1 MLTANLAAKLQGL
14 LGATRVTAAEDALP
28 SFAVDGISPAAIIQ
42 PASAEEVAE
51 VVRFAASEELA
62 IVSCGSRSKLELG
75 MPPARYDIALD
86 MTGLCRIAH
95 YDAGDL
101 TLSVDAGVPLRQLEQ
116 ALAEKQQFLPLAVP
130 CFETC
135 TVGGAVA
142 SGIDS
147 VLRQQYGTARD
158 FLIGAEFVD
167 GTGRICKSGGRV
179 VKNVTGYDLHKLLI
193 GSLGTLCVITR
204 LNFRTFPLAQVSGGH
219 LISFVGVDG
228 ALAFRRGVEAAG
240 LPLSNLEVLSPGL
253 AAILAAILHS
263 AKSGVPLGLQQGRWC
278 VYASH
283 EGNTAVVER
292 ISRELEKFAHDTGAT
307 NCEPLD
313 KSTDESLGGMLR
325 EAFEWLRFASPAV
338 LLLRVALPEF
348 SAEVSADLSDILKAN
363 SMRGAFLLRAREVVY
378 FLAQGDSDEGAALDR
393 LEQTARDVRR
403 LTAEKQGHAT
413 LLHAPLALKSRASIW
428 AGADENISL
437 MRRVKQA
444 FDPQGLF
451 APGRFWG
458 GL

>member
-1 MLTANLAAKLQGL
+1 MLTANLAAKLQSL
-14 LGATRVTAAEDALP
+14 LGATSVTTPEDLP
-28 SFAVDGISPAAIIQ
+28 TPFAVDGVSPAAIVQ

-51 VVRFAASEELA
+51 VVRFAAAENLG

-95 YDAGDL
+95 YDAGDM
-101 TLSVDAGVPLRQLEQ
+101 TLSADAGMPLRQMEQ

-130 CFETC
+130 CFETS

-204 LNFRTFPLAQVSGGH
+204 LNFRTFPLAHVSGGQ
-219 LISFVGVDG
+219 LVSFAGVEG
-228 ALAFRRGVEAAG
+228 ALAFRRELETGG
-240 LPLSNLEVLSPGL
+240 LQLSNLEVLSPGI
-253 AAILAAILHS
+253 AAILTAILRS
-263 AKSGVPLGLQQGRWC
+263 AKSGIPQGLEQGAWC
-278 VYASH
+278 VYASY
-283 EGNTAVVER
+283 EGNAPVVER
-292 ISRELEKFAHDTGAT
+292 ISRELEKFARETNAA
-307 NCEPLD
+307 NCEQLS

-338 LLLRVALPEF
+338 LLMRLTLPEF
-348 SAEVSADLSDILKAN
+348 TADVSAALSDILKAN
-363 SMRGAFLLRAREVVY
+363 SVRGAFLFRARGVVY
-378 FLAQGDSDEGAALDR
+378 FLAQDESEEGAALDR
-393 LEQTARDVRR
+393 LESVARGIVRMV
-403 LTAEKQGHAT
+403 AEKQGHTT
-413 LLHAPLALKSRASIW
+413 LLHAPLALKSRTDIWAKAEASI
-428 AGADENISL
+428 AL

>member
-1 MLTANLAAKLQGL
+1 MLTANLATKLQNL
-14 LGATRVTAAEDALP
+14 LGASRITAAEHSLL
-28 SFAVDGISPAAIIQ
+28 SFAVDGMSPAAIIQ
-42 PASAEEVAE
+42 PTSAEEVAE
-51 VVRFAASEELA
+51 VVRFAASEKLA
-62 IVSCGSRSKLELG
+62 MVSCGSRSKLEMG

-86 MTGLCRIAH
+86 MTGLCHIAH

-101 TLSVDAGVPLRQLEQ
+101 TLSVDAGMPLRHLEQ
-116 ALAEKQQFLPLAVP
+116 VLAEQRQFLPLAVP
-130 CFETC
+130 CFETS

-204 LNFRTFPLAQVSGGH
+204 LNFRTFPLAQVSGGQ
-219 LISFVGVDG
+219 LVSFASVQG
-228 ALAFRRGVEAAG
+228 ALAFRRELEAAG
-240 LPLSNLEVLSPGL
+240 LPISNLEVLSPGI
-253 AAILAAILHS
+253 ATILAAILRS
-263 AKSGVPLGLQQGRWC
+263 AKSGVPLGLEQGRWC
-278 VYASH
+278 VYASY
-283 EGNTAVVER
+283 EGNAAVVER
-292 ISRELEKFAHDTGAT
+292 ISRELEKFARET
-307 NCEPLD
+307 NASNHEPLD

-325 EAFEWLRFASPAV
+325 EAFEWLRFASPLV
-338 LLLRVALPEF
+338 LLVRLVLPEF
-348 SAEVSADLSDILKAN
+348 SGEVSAGLSDILNAN
-363 SMRGAFLLRAREVVY
+363 SLCGAMLLRARGVVY
-378 FLAQGDSDEGAALDR
+378 FLAQAEEGAALDR
-393 LEQTARDVRR
+393 LEKTATDVTR
-403 LTAEKQGHAT
+403 LVAEKQGHTT

-428 AGADENISL
+428 AGADENIGL

>member
-1 MLTANLAAKLQGL
+1 MLTANLAAKLQSV
-14 LGATRVTAAEDALP
+14 LGATRVTATEEPLT
-28 SFAVDGISPAAIIQ
+28 SFALDGVSPAAIIQ
-42 PASAEEVAE
+42 PTSAEEVAE
-51 VVRFAASEELA
+51 VARFAASEKLA
-62 IVSCGSRSKLELG
+62 IVSCGSRSKLDLG

-86 MTGLCRIAH
+86 MTGLCRVAH
-95 YDAGDL
+95 YDADDL
-101 TLSVDAGVPLRQLEQ
+101 TLSVDAGMPLRQLEQ

-130 CFETC
+130 CFETS

-204 LNFRTFPLAQVSGGH
+204 LNFRTFPLAHVSGGQ
-219 LISFVGVDG
+219 LASFAGAEG
-228 ALAFRRGVEAAG
+228 ALAFRRKVEAGG
-240 LPLSNLEVLSPGL
+240 LPLSNLEVLSPGI
-253 AAILAAILHS
+253 AAILTAILHS
-263 AKSGVPLGLQQGRWC
+263 AKCGVPQGLEQGAWC
-278 VYASH
+278 VYASY
-283 EGNTAVVER
+283 EGNAAVVER
-292 ISRELEKFAHDTGAT
+292 ISRELEKSARETKAA
-307 NCEPLD
+307 NCEQLS
-313 KSTDESLGGMLR
+313 KSNDERLGGMLR

-338 LLLRVALPEF
+338 LLMRLTLPEF
-348 SAEVSADLSDILKAN
+348 TTDVSAGLANILKAN
-363 SMRGAFLLRAREVVY
+363 SLRGDFLLRARGVVY
-378 FLAQGDSDEGAALDR
+378 FLAQEGSEEGAALDR
-393 LEQTARDVRR
+393 LEKAAAEVSRMVTA
-403 LTAEKQGHAT
+403 KQGHT
-413 LLHAPLALKSRASIW
+413 TVLHAPLALKSRTGVWAGTDASI
-428 AGADENISL
+428 GL

>member
-1 MLTANLAAKLQGL
+1 MLTANLAAKLQSL
-14 LGATRVTAAEDALP
+14 LGATSVIAPEDSP
-28 SFAVDGISPAAIIQ
+28 TSFAVDGVSPAAIIQ

-51 VVRFAASEELA
+51 VVRFAAAEKLA

-101 TLSVDAGVPLRQLEQ
+101 TLSVDAGMPLRQLEQ

-130 CFETC
+130 CFETS

-158 FLIGAEFVD
+158 FVIGAEFVD
-167 GTGRICKSGGRV
+167 GTGSICKSGGRV
-179 VKNVTGYDLHKLLI
+179 VKNVTGYDLHKLLV

-204 LNFRTFPLAQVSGGH
+204 LNFRTFPLAHVSVGQ
-219 LISFVGVDG
+219 LVSFVDVEG
-228 ALAFRRGVEAAG
+228 ALAFRRELEARG
-240 LPLSNLEVLSPGL
+240 LPLSNLEVLSPGI
-253 AAILAAILHS
+253 AAILAAILRS
-263 AKSGVPLGLQQGRWC
+263 AKSGVPQGLEQGRWC
-278 VYASH
+278 VYASY
-283 EGNTAVVER
+283 EGNAAVVER
-292 ISRELEKFAHDTGAT
+292 ISQELEKSAHETNAA
-307 NCEPLD
+307 NCEQLS

-338 LLLRVALPEF
+338 LLMRLTLPEF
-348 SAEVSADLSDILKAN
+348 TADVSATLSDILKGN
-363 SMRGAFLLRAREVVY
+363 SPRGALLLRARGVVY
-378 FLAQGDSDEGAALDR
+378 FLAQDDSEEVAALDR
-393 LEQTARDVRR
+393 LEKVAREVIR
-403 LTAEKQGHAT
+403 LAAGRQGHAT
-413 LLHAPLALKSRASIW
+413 LLHAPLALKSREGIWTGADASI
-428 AGADENISL
+428 GL

>member
-101 TLSVDAGVPLRQLEQ
+101 TLSVDAGMPLRQLEQ

-130 CFETC
+130 CFETS

-219 LISFVGVDG
+219 LVSFVGVDG

-263 AKSGVPLGLQQGRWC
+263 AKSGVPLGLEQGRWC

-313 KSTDESLGGMLR
+313 KSSDESLGGMLR

-348 SAEVSADLSDILKAN
+348 SAEVSANLSDILKAN

-393 LEQTARDVRR
+393 LEKTARDVRR
-403 LTAEKQGHAT
+403 LTTEKQGHAT

>member
-1 MLTANLAAKLQGL
+1 
-14 LGATRVTAAEDALP
+14 
-28 SFAVDGISPAAIIQ
+28 
-42 PASAEEVAE
+42 
-51 VVRFAASEELA
+51 
-62 IVSCGSRSKLELG
+62 

-95 YDAGDL
+95 YDPGDL
-101 TLSVDAGVPLRQLEQ
+101 TLSVDAGMPLRQLEQ

-130 CFETC
+130 CFETS
-135 TVGGAVA
+135 TVGGAVV

-167 GTGRICKSGGRV
+167 GAGKICKSGGRV

-193 GSLGTLCVITR
+193 GSLGTLCVVTR
-204 LNFRTFPLAQVSGGH
+204 LNFRTFPLAPVSAGQ
-219 LISFVGVDG
+219 LISFAGVED
-228 ALAFRRGVEAAG
+228 ALAFRRELESAG
-240 LPLSNLEVLSPGL
+240 LPLSNLEVLSPGI
-253 AAILAAILHS
+253 AAILAAILRS
-263 AKSGVPLGLQQGRWC
+263 AKSGVPLGLEQGRWC
-278 VYASH
+278 VYASY
-283 EGNTAVVER
+283 EGNAAVVER
-292 ISRELEKFAHDTGAT
+292 ISRELEMFARQTNATG
-307 NCEPLD
+307 CEPLD

-338 LLLRVALPEF
+338 LLLRLTLPEF
-348 SAEVSADLSDILKAN
+348 SAEVSAGLSDILNAN
-363 SMRGAFLLRAREVVY
+363 SLRGAFLLRARGVVY
-378 FLAQGDSDEGAALDR
+378 FLAQDDSEEGAALDR
-393 LEQTARDVRR
+393 LGKTARDIIGIV
-403 LTAEKQGHAT
+403 AEKRGHAS

-428 AGADENISL
+428 AGTDENLGL

-451 APGRFWG
+451 APGRFPG

>member
-1 MLTANLAAKLQGL
+1 MLTANLAAKLQSL
-14 LGATRVTAAEDALP
+14 LGATRVAAEEDALP
-28 SFAVDGISPAAIIQ
+28 SFAVDGITPAAIIQ

-51 VVRFAASEELA
+51 VVRFAASEKLA

-95 YDAGDL
+95 YDPGDL
-101 TLSVDAGVPLRQLEQ
+101 TLSVDAGMPLRHLEQ

-130 CFETC
+130 CFETS

-147 VLRQQYGTARD
+147 VLRQQYGSARD

-179 VKNVTGYDLHKLLI
+179 VKNVAGYDLHKLLI
-193 GSLGTLCVITR
+193 GSLGTLCAITR
-204 LNFRTFPLAQVSGGH
+204 LNFRTFPLAHASAGQLVSFA
-219 LISFVGVDG
+219 SVEG
-228 ALAFRRGVEAAG
+228 ALAFRRGLEAAG
-240 LPLSNLEVLSPGL
+240 LPLSNLEVLSPGI
-253 AAILAAILHS
+253 AAILVAILRG
-263 AKSGVPLGLQQGRWC
+263 AKSGVPQGLERGRWC
-278 VYASH
+278 VYASY
-283 EGNTAVVER
+283 EGDAAVVER
-292 ISRELEKFAHDTGAT
+292 ISWELEKFAHDTDAT
-307 NCEPLD
+307 NFEPLD

-338 LLLRVALPEF
+338 LLLRIALPEF
-348 SAEVSADLSDILKAN
+348 SAEMSARLSGILKAN
-363 SMRGAFLLRAREVVY
+363 SLRGTMLLRARGVIY
-378 FLAQGDSDEGAALDR
+378 FLAQDDTEEGAALDR
-393 LEQTARDVRR
+393 LAKTARDVIR
-403 LTAEKQGHAT
+403 LVAEKQGPT
-413 LLHAPLALKSRASIW
+413 TQLHAPLALKSRANMG
-428 AGADENISL
+428 AGVDEDTGL

>member
-1 MLTANLAAKLQGL
+1 MLTANLAAKLQSL
-14 LGATRVTAAEDALP
+14 LGATRVTSAVDALP
-28 SFAVDGISPAAIIQ
+28 SFAVDGISPTAIIQ

-51 VVRFAASEELA
+51 VVSFAAREKLA
-62 IVSCGSRSKLELG
+62 VVSCGSRSKLEIG

-86 MTGLCRIAH
+86 LTGLCRIAH

-101 TLSVDAGVPLRQLEQ
+101 TLSVDAGMPLRQLEQ

-130 CFETC
+130 CFETS

-219 LISFVGVDG
+219 LGSFAGVDG
-228 ALAFRRGVEAAG
+228 ALEFRRGVEAAA
-240 LPLSNLEVLSPGL
+240 LPLSNLEVLSPGI
-253 AAILAAILHS
+253 AAILAAILRR
-263 AKSGVPLGLQQGRWC
+263 AKSDVPQGLEQGRWC
-278 VYASH
+278 VYASY
-283 EGNTAVVER
+283 EGNAAVVER
-292 ISRELEKFAHDTGAT
+292 LSRELEKFAHDTDAT

-338 LLLRVALPEF
+338 LLLRVALPGF
-348 SAEVSADLSDILKAN
+348 SAEVSAGLSDILKAN
-363 SMRGAFLLRAREVVY
+363 SARGALLLRARGIIY
-378 FLAQGDSDEGAALDR
+378 FLAQGDSEEGAALDR
-393 LEQTARDVRR
+393 LEKTARDVIR
-403 LTAEKQGHAT
+403 LVAEKQGHTT

-428 AGADENISL
+428 GGADDNIGL
-437 MRRVKQA
+437 VRRVKQA
-444 FDPQGLF
+444 FDPQSLF

>member
-1 MLTANLAAKLQGL
+1 MLTANLAAKLQSL
-14 LGATRVTAAEDALP
+14 LGATGVTAPEDSPA
-28 SFAVDGISPAAIIQ
+28 SFAVDAVSPAAIIQ

-51 VVRFAASEELA
+51 VVRFAASEKLA

-75 MPPARYDIALD
+75 TPPERYDIALD

-101 TLSVDAGVPLRQLEQ
+101 TLSVDAGMRLRQLEQ
-116 ALAEKQQFLPLAVP
+116 TLAEQQQFLPLAVP
-130 CFETC
+130 CFETS
-135 TVGGAVA
+135 TVGGAIA

-147 VLRQQYGTARD
+147 VLRQQYGSARD

-204 LNFRTFPLAQVSGGH
+204 LNFRTFPLAHVSGGQ
-219 LISFVGVDG
+219 LVSFAGVEG
-228 ALAFRRGVEAAG
+228 ALAFRREVEAGG
-240 LPLSNLEVLSPGL
+240 LPVSNLEVLSPGI
-253 AAILAAILHS
+253 AAILVAILRS
-263 AKSGVPLGLQQGRWC
+263 AKSGVPQGLEQNRWC
-278 VYASH
+278 VYASY
-283 EGNTAVVER
+283 EGNTAVLER
-292 ISRELEKFAHDTGAT
+292 ISRELEKFAGETNAT
-307 NCEPLD
+307 NCERLG

-325 EAFEWLRFASPAV
+325 EGFEWLRFASPAV
-338 LLLRVALPEF
+338 LLLRLVLPEF
-348 SAEVSADLSDILKAN
+348 TADVSARLSDILKAN
-363 SMRGAFLLRAREVVY
+363 SVRGAFLLRARGVVY
-378 FLAQGDSDEGAALDR
+378 FLAQGDSEESAALDR
-393 LEQTARDVRR
+393 LEKTARGVIC
-403 LTAEKQGHAT
+403 LVAEKKGHAT
-413 LLHAPLALKSRASIW
+413 LLHAPLALKLRASIW
-428 AGADENISL
+428 PGPFEDGL

>member
-1 MLTANLAAKLQGL
+1 MLTANLAAKLEGL
-14 LGATRVTAAEDALP
+14 LGATRVIAAEDSLL
-28 SFAVDGISPAAIIQ
+28 SFAVDGVAPAAIIR

-51 VVRFAASEELA
+51 VARFAAREKLA
-62 IVSCGSRSKLELG
+62 IISCGSRSKLDLG
-75 MPPARYDIALD
+75 MPPTRYDIALD
-86 MTGLCRIAH
+86 MTGLCLIAH

-101 TLSVDAGVPLRQLEQ
+101 TLSVDAGMPLRHLEQ
-116 ALAEKQQFLPLAVP
+116 TLAEQQQFLPLAVP
-130 CFETC
+130 CFETS

-147 VLRQQYGTARD
+147 VLRQQYGSARD

-204 LNFRTFPLAQVSGGH
+204 LNFRTFPLAHASGGQ
-219 LISFVGVDG
+219 LVSFASVEG
-228 ALAFRRGVEAAG
+228 ALAFRRGLEAAG
-240 LPLSNLEVLSPGL
+240 LPLSNLEVLSPGI
-253 AAILAAILHS
+253 AAILAAILRS
-263 AKSGVPLGLQQGRWC
+263 AKSGVPQGLEQGRWC
-278 VYASH
+278 VYASY
-283 EGNTAVVER
+283 EGNAAVVER
-292 ISRELEKFAHDTGAT
+292 ISRELEKFAHDTDAT
-307 NCEPLD
+307 NFEPLD

-325 EAFEWLRFASPAV
+325 EAFEWLRFASPTV
-338 LLLRVALPEF
+338 LLLRIALPEF
-348 SAEVSADLSDILKAN
+348 SAAMSAGLSGILKAN
-363 SMRGAFLLRAREVVY
+363 SLRGAMLLRARGVLY
-378 FLAQGDSDEGAALDR
+378 FLAQDDTEEGAALDR
-393 LEQTARDVRR
+393 LATTARDVMR
-403 LTAEKQGHAT
+403 LVAEKQGHTT
-413 LLHAPLALKSRASIW
+413 LLHAPLALKSRASMG
-428 AGADENISL
+428 AGVDEDTGL

>member
-1 MLTANLAAKLQGL
+1 M
-14 LGATRVTAAEDALP
+14 
-28 SFAVDGISPAAIIQ
+28 
-42 PASAEEVAE
+42 
-51 VVRFAASEELA
+51 
-62 IVSCGSRSKLELG
+62 
-75 MPPARYDIALD
+75 
-86 MTGLCRIAH
+86 
-95 YDAGDL
+95 
-101 TLSVDAGVPLRQLEQ
+101 PLRQLEQ

-130 CFETC
+130 CFETS

-204 LNFRTFPLAQVSGGH
+204 LNFRTFPLAQLSGGH
-219 LISFVGVDG
+219 LVSFVGVDG

-240 LPLSNLEVLSPGL
+240 LPLSNLEVLSPGI
-253 AAILAAILHS
+253 AAILAAILRS
-263 AKSGVPLGLQQGRWC
+263 AKSGVPLGLEQGRWC

-338 LLLRVALPEF
+338 LLLRLALPEF
-348 SAEVSADLSDILKAN
+348 SAEVSADLSDIRKAN
-363 SMRGAFLLRAREVVY
+363 SVRGAFLLRARGVVY

-393 LEQTARDVRR
+393 LEKTARDVRR

-428 AGADENISL
+428 TGADENISL